1 MSATTFVA
9 DTMSRMVV
17 PRHDLV
23 PPRILKNHLSSS
35 SWEVNHAQCYCS
47 IFRLCGK
54 TNHAFVGVLEFLTE
68 RRLAAAR
75 VGLSME
81 VSKELG
87 PVEAVP
93 TAVLGNLT
101 IIVEL
106 LRKS

>member
-1 MSATTFVA
+1 MPH
-9 DTMSRMVV
+9 RNHEPPGVV
-17 PRHDLV
+17 KDP
-23 PPRILKNHLSSS
+23 LSGTCR
-35 SWEVNHAQCYCS
+35 EAKHAQYSCS
-47 IFRLCGK
+47 IFQICGK
-54 TNHAFVGVLEFLTE
+54 TGHTFVRVPKFLTE

>member
-1 MSATTFVA
+1 M
-9 DTMSRMVV
+9 RV
-17 PRHDLV
+17 P
-23 PPRILKNHLSSS
+23 K
-35 SWEVNHAQCYCS
+35 
-47 IFRLCGK
+47 
-54 TNHAFVGVLEFLTE
+54 FLTE